1 MSELKPPTKTQPKR
15 LTNEELLRLTPLSR
29 GEKLFATLKKPQNT
43 PSVTKPT
50 PLQVEPTHEERVAIS
65 RQAVGEL
72 QDRVAQRR
80 AQEQQAG
87 ARSTAQSNAQRA
99 PAQAT
104 PRVANSN
111 ERRAAQQQSANT
123 NSGLSFEDEFPD
135 IPKTTPTGNAKYVLL
150 GIDGVHM
157 GKVFPVTKN
166 GVTIGSASANDI
178 VMPHG
183 IGVNAKH
190 AIVKPGLRNVQIN
203 LTKDSHV
210 HVDGEEHSMNFLKR
224 GLSKARLGTIKLP
237 LGSGIAFGPDGT
249 EHEML
254 LLPASKDAALS
265 ANNWSLF
272 AVDGPHKGTKFN
284 LDFGNNVIG
293 TDANSHVKLSK
304 GGAKSQHAKITIERD
319 EDGDVVLNLNK
330 LQGKVKSTQI
340 IEDEIYHDQPVE
352 QEEQINAG
360 YKIQIGKHKFVLLP
374 PSKQTASTQTTQSRT
389 EQNAVDDRT
398 EVTNQPMPRSGGK
411 LKKFAK
417 AALFAGAIAG
427 LGYGAYKGYKHFG
440 KSEENKPV
448 PVAVQQLTL
457 EEHLQQ
463 EVDDL
468 KAEGILQK
476 DAKVHME
483 LDGEKLIGNQKVID
497 ESKKKVSNGLLEQSR
512 TGEVTY
518 DIPEHLAFAQGDV
531 LTEYDQHNVALDLVT
546 RKLKQPPEIRP
557 MHIVIEKNTNQVDSN
572 EASKRLIAKA
582 LQHLQ

>member
-1 MSELKPPTKTQPKR
+1 MAENTRRPTHAQRIESR
-15 LTNEELLRLTPLSR
+15 LDAMRQTREELPSDMQALLRTIDHTR
-29 GEKLFATLKKPQNT
+29 ARQKPIA
-43 PSVTKPT
+43 TKPT
-50 PLQVEPTHEERVAIS
+50 PDQVEPTHEERVETS
-65 RQAVGEL
+65 RQAVDEL
-72 QDRVAQRR
+72 QTRVAQRR
-80 AQEQQAG
+80 AQGQPNSNTQRARPQNSQQSINT
-87 ARSTAQSNAQRA
+87 RAQSD
-99 PAQAT
+99 
-104 PRVANSN
+104 
-111 ERRAAQQQSANT
+111 
-123 NSGLSFEDEFPD
+123 LSFEDEFPD
-135 IPKTTPTGNAKYVLL
+135 VPKTTPVSNAKYVLL
-150 GIDGVHM
+150 GIDGAHM

-166 GVTIGSASANDI
+166 GVTIGAASANDI

-190 AIVKPGLRNVQIN
+190 AVIKPGLLNAQIN
-203 LTKDSHV
+203 LTKDSVV
-210 HVDGEEHSMNFLKR
+210 HVDGEEHAMNFLKR
-224 GLSKARLGTIKLP
+224 GLSKAKLGTVKLP

-254 LLPASKDAALS
+254 LLPASPQANLS
-265 ANNWSLF
+265 PNNRSLF
-272 AVDGPHKGTKFN
+272 AIDGPHKGTKFN
-284 LDFGNNVIG
+284 LNFGDNVIG
-293 TDANSHVKLSK
+293 TDSNSNVKLSK
-304 GGAKSQHAKITIERD
+304 GAKAQHAKITIEKD
-319 EDGDVVLNLNK
+319 EDGDVILNLNK
-330 LQGKVKSTQI
+330 LQGKVKSSQI

-360 YKIQIGKHKFVLLP
+360 YKIQIGKHKFVILP

-417 AALFAGAIAG
+417 AALLAGAIAG

-557 MHIVIEKNTNQVDSN
+557 MHIVIENNTNQVDSN

-582 LQHLQ
+582 LQHL